1 MPMENILELFRLDG
15 KKALVTGA
23 SGGIGSAVSKA
34 LAQAGADVV
43 VHYHSNKDKA
53 EELVDII
60 KSYQRESFAIQA
72 DISDYDQVH
81 KMASIIEDEWGRVDI
96 LFNNAGIGLTVEP
109 EKSTK
114 EQWLKVIDTNLN
126 GVFYCAQAIGR
137 IMIKNGGGSIINNG
151 SMSAEIINRPE
162 EVSYSVSKA
171 GVHNMT
177 KGLAACWAK
186 YNIRVNAIAPGYIA
200 TEMSL
205 PEMRNRPE
213 WVEKYW
219 LDWTPQR
226 RVADPEEL
234 SGLVVYLASDAA
246 SYVTGS
252 AIFID
257 GGFTVY

>member
-1 MPMENILELFRLDG
+1 MENILDLFKLDG
-15 KKALVTGA
+15 KKAVVTGA
-23 SGGIGSAVSKA
+23 SGGIGYAVAIA
-34 LAQAGADVV
+34 LAQAGADVI
-43 VHYHSNKDKA
+43 VHYHSNKKSAD
-53 EELVDII
+53 ELVEII
-60 KSYQRESFAIQA
+60 RNYSRNCFSVQA
-72 DISDYDQVH
+72 DVSDYSEVNQ
-81 KMASIIEDEWGRVDI
+81 MASLLEENWGGVDI
-96 LFNNAGIGLTVEP
+96 LFNNAGIGLTVDP

-114 EQWLKVIDTNLN
+114 EQWTKVIDTNLN
-126 GVFYCAQAIGR
+126 GLFYCAQAFGK
-137 IMIKNGGGSIINNG
+137 IMIKNGGGSIINTG
-151 SMSAEIINRPE
+151 SMSADIINRPE

-213 WVEKYW
+213 WVERYW

-226 RVADPEEL
+226 RVADPKEL
-234 SGLVVYLASDAA
+234 AGLVIYLASDAA
-246 SYVTGS
+246 SFVTGS
-252 AIFID
+252 IMTID

>member
-1 MPMENILELFRLDG
+1 MNNILDKFRLDG
-15 KKALVTGA
+15 KTAVVTGA
-23 SGGIGSAVSKA
+23 SGGIGYEVSKA

-43 VHYHSNKDKA
+43 VHYNSNKSKA

-60 KSYQRESFAIQA
+60 HGYNCKSFAIQA
-72 DISDYDQVH
+72 DVSDYDAVH
-81 KMASIIEDEWGRVDI
+81 KMATEVEEKWGRVDI

-114 EQWLKVIDTNLN
+114 EQWLKVIDINLN
-126 GVFYCAQAIGR
+126 GVFYCAQAFGK

-171 GVHNMT
+171 GVHSMT

-213 WVEKYW
+213 WVERYW

-234 SGLVVYLASDAA
+234 SGLVVYLASEAA
-246 SYVTGS
+246 SFMTGS
-252 AIFID
+252 TLLID

>member
-1 MPMENILELFRLDG
+1 MENILDLFKLDG
-15 KKALVTGA
+15 KKAVVTGA
-23 SGGIGSAVSKA
+23 SGGIGYAVAIA
-34 LAQAGADVV
+34 LAQAGADVI
-43 VHYHSNKDKA
+43 VHYHSNKKSAD
-53 EELVDII
+53 ELVEII
-60 KSYQRESFAIQA
+60 RNYSRNCFSVQA
-72 DISDYDQVH
+72 DVSDYSEVNQ
-81 KMASIIEDEWGRVDI
+81 MASLIEEKWGGVDI
-96 LFNNAGIGLTVEP
+96 LFNNAGIGLTVDP

-114 EQWLKVIDTNLN
+114 EQWTKVIDTNLN
-126 GVFYCAQAIGR
+126 GLFYCAQAFGK
-137 IMIKNGGGSIINNG
+137 IMIKNGGGSIINTG
-151 SMSAEIINRPE
+151 SMSADIINRPE

-213 WVEKYW
+213 WVERYW

-226 RVADPEEL
+226 RVADPKEL
-234 SGLVVYLASDAA
+234 AGLVIYLASDAA
-246 SYVTGS
+246 SFVTGS
-252 AIFID
+252 IMTID